1 MQNRAI
7 DETKA
12 MFPQLR
18 NRIQESLAKLEQQL
32 VSLLRQTSF
41 LLMFLTPKQAQGEQN
56 NPEEITKAQEA
67 VALAK
72 NAIKESS

>member
-32 VSLLRQTSF
+32 VSWIRQVTL
-41 LLMFLTPKQAQGEQN
+41 LLMFLTPK
-56 NPEEITKAQEA
+56 
-67 VALAK
+67 
-72 NAIKESS
+72 